1 MALYNDGSNI
11 HNWHLFF
18 KANTKKESSSGGGGG
33 TDGNDWWNFLFQ
45 PPNRKW
51 LLYGGVAAAIAFL
64 TTYNTNS
71 GKEITWQEF
80 RVKYLEQGEVSATTY
95 LKVC

>member
-1 MALYNDGSNI
+1 M
-11 HNWHLFF
+11 
-18 KANTKKESSSGGGGG
+18 KKESSSGGGG

-80 RVKYLEQGEVSATTY
+80 RVKYLEQGEVSTTTY